1 MAAIHKA
8 LEEGM
13 DDDCDI
19 YYEAGI
25 LLEELE
31 SGKSISEADDES
43 PTGDDYD
50 GLFDLDWSA
59 GRVCFALACFP
70 TFLLLF

>member
-1 MAAIHKA
+1 MHLCVQALMAAIHVA
-8 LEEGM
+8 LEQGM

-31 SGKSISEADDES
+31 NGGSIDETDET
-43 PTGDDYD
+43 PTTEDNYD
-50 GLFDLDWSA
+50 GLI
-59 GRVCFALACFP
+59 
-70 TFLLLF
+70 